1 VKVFADTNVLV
12 AAFATRGLCADVIR
26 IVLAE
31 HELVVSTGVLAE
43 LTRVL
48 VEKFGVPEATVREID
63 LFLRT
68 SATVVAEPPG
78 AQGAGLRDPDDEAI
92 LAAALASDAEVL
104 VTGDKDLLEI
114 AERAALRI
122 VDPRGFWQL
131 VRKPRPTR

>member
-31 HELVVSTGVLAE
+31 HELVVSPGVLAE

-78 AQGAGLRDPDDEAI
+78 AQRAGLRDPDDEAI
-92 LAAALASDAEVL
+92 LAAAFASDAEVL

>member
-1 VKVFADTNVLV
+1 MKVFADTNVLV